1 MSVTLAAVSSKAI
14 SQKMQINLSNLG
26 KRYNYEWIFRNL
38 TYTLESGSS
47 YAILGHNGS
56 GKSTLLT
63 VIAGHNLHSEGEISY
78 STGNRAIAPDELYR
92 HLSLT
97 APYLELVEEFTLL
110 EMLTFHTRFKQLRH
124 GLSHLDLI
132 DRMGL
137 QKSKNK
143 FVKDFSSGMK
153 QRLKLGLAIYSDTSL
168 LLLDEPTTNLDQEGV
183 AWYQEHVGQNKE
195 GRLIIVGSN
204 IKHEYSFCD
213 QHLHI
218 TDYHTASAKQQ
229 R

>member
-1 MSVTLAAVSSKAI
+1 
-14 SQKMQINLSNLG
+14 MQINLSNLG

-38 TYTLESGSS
+38 NYTFESGTA

-63 VIAGHNLHSEGEISY
+63 VISGHNLHSEGEINY
-78 STGNRAIAPDELYR
+78 KLGDKYVHPEQIFRN
-92 HLSLT
+92 LSLT

-110 EMLTFHTRFKQLRH
+110 ETINFHTRFKPLRQN
-124 GLSHLDLI
+124 LSDLDLI

-137 QKSKNK
+137 QKSKYK

-153 QRLKLGLAIYSDTSL
+153 QRLKLGLAIYSQSEL

-183 AWYQEHVGQNKE
+183 AWYQEHVAQNKAD
-195 GRLIIVGSN
+195 RLVIVGSN
-204 IKHEYSFCD
+204 ILHEYSFCEE
-213 QHLHI
+213 HLRI
-218 TDYHTASAKQQ
+218 SDYHVAPAKPKV
-229 R
+229 

>member
-1 MSVTLAAVSSKAI
+1 
-14 SQKMQINLSNLG
+14 MQIDLSNLG

-38 TYTLESGSS
+38 TFTFESGTS

-63 VIAGHNLHSEGEISY
+63 TISGHNLHSEGQITYNAGGKSISPEE
-78 STGNRAIAPDELYR
+78 AYR

-110 EMLTFHTRFKQLRH
+110 ELIAFHTRFKPLRH
-124 GLSHLDLI
+124 RLSHPALI

-137 QKSKNK
+137 QKSRNK

-153 QRLKLGLAIYSDTSL
+153 QRLKLGLAIYSDADL

-183 AWYQEHVGQNKE
+183 AWYQEHVAQNQQ

-204 IKHEYSFCD
+204 IQHEYSFCK
-213 QHLHI
+213 QRLHI
-218 TDYHTASAKQQ
+218 TDYHPVPRK
-229 R
+229 

>member
-1 MSVTLAAVSSKAI
+1 
-14 SQKMQINLSNLG
+14 MQINLSNLG

-38 TYTLESGSS
+38 TYKFEPGTS

-63 VIAGHNLHSEGEISY
+63 TIAGHNLHSEGEILY
-78 STGNRAIAPDELYR
+78 IAGGRAIAAEEAYR

-110 EMLTFHTRFKQLRH
+110 ELIDFHTRFKPLRH
-124 GLSHLDLI
+124 RLSHPELV

-137 QKSKNK
+137 QKSRNK

-153 QRLKLGLAIYSDTSL
+153 QRLKLGLAIYSDTTL

-183 AWYQEHVGQNKE
+183 AWYQEHVAQNQE
-195 GRLIIVGSN
+195 GRLIIVASN
-204 IKHEYSFCD
+204 ILHEYGFC
-213 QHLHI
+213 QHRLHI
-218 TDYHTASAKQQ
+218 TDFHPPARK
-229 R
+229 

>member
-1 MSVTLAAVSSKAI
+1 
-14 SQKMQINLSNLG
+14 MQINLSNLG
-26 KRYNYEWIFRNL
+26 KRYNYEWIFRKL
-38 TYTLESGSS
+38 TYTFESGTS

-63 VIAGHNLHSEGEISY
+63 VIAGHNLHSEGEITYKEGSE
-78 STGNRAIAPDELYR
+78 TIAPDEAYR

-110 EMLTFHTRFKQLRH
+110 EMLEFHTRFKQLRH
-124 GLSHLDLI
+124 NLSNLDLI

-137 QKSKNK
+137 QRSKNK

-153 QRLKLGLAIYSDTSL
+153 QRLKLGLALYSDTQL

-183 AWYQEHVGQNKE
+183 AWYQEHVEQNKS
-195 GRLIIVGSN
+195 GRLVIVGSN
-204 IKHEYSFCD
+204 IHHEYAFCE
-213 QHLHI
+213 QQLRI
-218 TDYHTASAKQQ
+218 SDYHVAPKK
-229 R
+229 

>member
-1 MSVTLAAVSSKAI
+1 
-14 SQKMQINLSNLG
+14 MQINLSSLG

-38 TYTLESGSS
+38 TYTLESGTS

-63 VIAGHNLHSEGEISY
+63 VIAGYNLHSEGSIGYEQN
-78 STGNRAIAPDELYR
+78 GKAIPAEQAYR

-97 APYLELVEEFTLL
+97 APYLELVEEFTLQ
-110 EMLTFHTRFKQLRH
+110 EMLDFQIRFKTLRNNLTTQQL
-124 GLSHLDLI
+124 I
-132 DRMGL
+132 ERMGL
-137 QKSKNK
+137 QKARNK

-183 AWYQEHVGQNKE
+183 SWYQEHVDQNKA

-204 IKHEYSFCD
+204 ILHEYSFC
-213 QHLHI
+213 QHHLHI
-218 TDYHTASAKQQ
+218 TDFHPAPRK
-229 R
+229 

>member
-1 MSVTLAAVSSKAI
+1 
-14 SQKMQINLSNLG
+14 MQINLSNLG

-38 TYTLESGSS
+38 TYTFESGTA

-63 VIAGHNLHSEGEISY
+63 VISGHNLHSEGEIKY
-78 STGNRAIAPDELYR
+78 SSNGTIIPVEKIYTS
-92 HLSLT
+92 LSLT

-110 EMLTFHTRFKQLRH
+110 EMIDFHTRFKPLRH
-124 GLSHLDLI
+124 NLTNLELI

-137 QKSKNK
+137 QKSKYK

-153 QRLKLGLAIYSDTSL
+153 QRLKLGLAIYSESEL

-183 AWYQEHVGQNKE
+183 AWYQEHVTQNKTN
-195 GRLIIVGSN
+195 RLIIVGSN
-204 IKHEYSFCD
+204 IHHEYSFCEE
-213 QHLHI
+213 HLRI
-218 TDYHTASAKQQ
+218 TDYHTVSTK
-229 R
+229 RTV

>member
-1 MSVTLAAVSSKAI
+1 
-14 SQKMQINLSNLG
+14 MQINLSNLG

-38 TYTLESGSS
+38 TYTFEAGTS

-63 VIAGHNLHSEGEISY
+63 TIAGHNLHSEGEVIY
-78 STGNRAIAPDELYR
+78 KADGRAINPDLAYR

-110 EMLTFHTRFKQLRH
+110 ELIDFHSRFKPLRNA
-124 GLSHLDLI
+124 LSHADLV

-137 QKSKNK
+137 QKSRNK

-153 QRLKLGLAIYSDTSL
+153 QRLKLGLAIYSDTAL

-183 AWYQEHVGQNKE
+183 AWYQEHVAQNQE
-195 GRLIIVGSN
+195 NRLIIVGSN
-204 IKHEYSFCD
+204 IQHEYSFC
-213 QHLHI
+213 QQRLLI
-218 TDYHTASAKQQ
+218 TDYHPAPRK
-229 R
+229 

>member
-1 MSVTLAAVSSKAI
+1 
-14 SQKMQINLSNLG
+14 MQISLSNLG

-38 TYTLESGSS
+38 TYTFEPESS

-63 VIAGHNLHSEGEISY
+63 TLAGYNLHSEGEIIY
-78 STGNRAIAPDELYR
+78 KHGAKTIAPDEAYR

-110 EMLTFHTRFKQLRH
+110 EMIAFHTRFKPLRH
-124 GLSHLDLI
+124 SLTHQQLI

-137 QKSKNK
+137 QKASNK

-153 QRLKLGLAIYSDTSL
+153 QRLKLGLAIYSGSTL

-183 AWYQEHVGQNKE
+183 AWYQEHVTQNRE
-195 GRLIIVGSN
+195 GRLVIVASN
-204 IKHEYSFCD
+204 IQHEYSFCE
-213 QHLHI
+213 HRLHI
-218 TDYHTASAKQQ
+218 TAYHNFGRK
-229 R
+229 